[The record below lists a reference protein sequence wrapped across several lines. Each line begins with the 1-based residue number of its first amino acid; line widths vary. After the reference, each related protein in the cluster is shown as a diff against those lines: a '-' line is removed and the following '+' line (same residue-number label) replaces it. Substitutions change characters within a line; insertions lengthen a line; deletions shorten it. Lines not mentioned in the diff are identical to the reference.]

1 MSINQRGRTRVAI
14 VAGAGAVAIL
24 AAVWFNWDADVA
36 TKTLDMP
43 ETSTLQF
50 GMIDDERIRNAAR
63 DEPGAW
69 LVHGHGFEEQR
80 FSDLAQI
87 NQDTVNE
94 LGIGWTKD
102 LDTVHAVEATPL
114 VVDGVMYFTSTWN
127 VAFAVDARNGDE
139 IWRYDP
145 EVPGKTAR
153 DACCGIISRGLAV
166 YMGRVYLATLDGRLI
181 ALDAVSGSLVW
192 EVDTIIDRSRNYTIT
207 GAPRVAAGKVYIGNG
222 GAEYGVRGQSLF
234 HI

>member
-1 MSINQRGRTRVAI
+1 MLIDQLRRYSVAV
-14 VAGAGAVAIL
+14 VAGVGTVAIL
-24 AAVWFNWDADVA
+24 AALWLNWDAAVP
-36 TKTLDMP
+36 T
-43 ETSTLQF
+43 ETPHTPKISQHRL

-145 EVPGKTAR
+145 E
-153 DACCGIISRGLAV
+153 
-166 YMGRVYLATLDGRLI
+166 
-181 ALDAVSGSLVW
+181 AVS
-192 EVDTIIDRSRNYTIT
+192 YTHLT
-207 GAPRVAAGKVYIGNG
+207 LPTKA
-222 GAEYGVRGQSLF
+222 
-234 HI
+234 